1 MMSQLFFLGN
11 ISTNKNKKEVYGAAG
26 GVMKS
31 SVLAM
36 FSFEVRVR
44 HPHRKSQLHE
54 SEAWHKGLCWQYRFG
69 KHLHVCV

>member
-31 SVLAM
+31 
-36 FSFEVRVR
+36 
-44 HPHRKSQLHE
+44 
-54 SEAWHKGLCWQYRFG
+54 
-69 KHLHVCV
+69 